1 MDGKEELFKHGT
13 KRGERGYWVFW
24 GSTKRGPQLNSRESR
39 KYIVVEKERKTLEKG
54 NKAGECV

>member
-1 MDGKEELFKHGT
+1 MGQRE
-13 KRGERGYWVFW
+13 ERGYWVFW

-39 KYIVVEKERKTLEKG
+39 KYIAEKERITLEKG

>member
-1 MDGKEELFKHGT
+1 VDGKEELFKHGT

-39 KYIVVEKERKTLEKG
+39 KYIVAEKRKKNLRKR
-54 NKAGECV
+54 K